1 MSHLCIFMVIRVAS
15 QTKISMTNSSKTKKV
30 NKKRALKMAR

>member
-1 MSHLCIFMVIRVAS
+1 MDNLCSFVSIRVAS
-15 QTKISMTNSSKTKKV
+15 QTKISVDNSSKTKKV